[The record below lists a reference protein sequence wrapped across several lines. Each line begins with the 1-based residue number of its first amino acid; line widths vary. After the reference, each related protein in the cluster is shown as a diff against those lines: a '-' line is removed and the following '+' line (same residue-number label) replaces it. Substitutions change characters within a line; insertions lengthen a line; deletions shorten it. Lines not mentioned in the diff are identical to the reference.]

1 MKVLAINLSHNT
13 SITQVTDGKID
24 FHIDETRVRR
34 DKYWHPLVENCF
46 YQSIDNLQDKEFDGV
61 IFCTVDHKFHLWNDS
76 KDCLFVGSGEFPM
89 IENIKRQIPNNK
101 FYMDLTQ
108 HHLYHAICG
117 HSFSKN
123 DESIVIVMDAGGGQ
137 FVPTYRETE
146 SIYVI
151 KDNEISEKWKHYS
164 CMRVNDQVKES
175 GFKSIHQKDL
185 EFVNEGVDIRLS
197 SDDSDGYK
205 FSEMSFIMGLPIMSE
220 GNVMGV
226 SAYGNKNYKTKQ
238 KELLSHADRALK
250 LQDETFSHTV
260 ELIEKA
266 ISYSDCKNIVLSGGY
281 ALNCVNNY
289 RYLDVFPHHN
299 FFVDPC
305 PNDGGTS
312 IGAALWLNKNY
323 GEIRWQ

>member
-13 SITQVTDGKID
+13 SITQVTDGMID
-24 FHIDETRVRR
+24 FHVDETRVRR

-46 YQSIDNLQDKEFDGV
+46 YQSIHNLQDKEFDGV

-151 KDNEISEKWKHYS
+151 KDNEISEKWKHI
-164 CMRVNDQVKES
+164 NA
-175 GFKSIHQKDL
+175 
-185 EFVNEGVDIRLS
+185 
-197 SDDSDGYK
+197 
-205 FSEMSFIMGLPIMSE
+205 SENL
-220 GNVMGV
+220 
-226 SAYGNKNYKTKQ
+226 
-238 KELLSHADRALK
+238 
-250 LQDETFSHTV
+250 
-260 ELIEKA
+260 
-266 ISYSDCKNIVLSGGY
+266 
-281 ALNCVNNY
+281 
-289 RYLDVFPHHN
+289 
-299 FFVDPC
+299 
-305 PNDGGTS
+305 
-312 IGAALWLNKNY
+312 
-323 GEIRWQ
+323 